1 MFYLLCIEAG
11 KVSRNSNVSLRPLLQ
26 EGGVVAGWQA
36 VSKENPMETAIGV
49 FSSRE
54 RAEETVKELLEKH
67 VPQDAIVFLTRS
79 ESEAMTLG
87 KSLGAFAGGFV
98 GGATGVTAGMVA
110 ATLFSIPGIG
120 QVFALGVGAAAALGL
135 AGAAVG
141 KALSAKP
148 NLSLETAMETPQPTP
163 DEKSSEDLAYLGEV
177 LRDGRSL
184 IVVRT
189 DSQEIAKV
197 AAEILDR
204 TGISEQWR
212 MSGRMQTALRQ
223 VGAISVVDIKGRITV
238 GEGNIMLREVVTSLL
253 EKGNKRILLN
263 MRGVAYIDSSGLG
276 ELVRTHTTLRNQ
288 GGQVKMANLNEK
300 VQELLK
306 ATSLHKVFDVHKDED
321 SAVQSFGPLAAGA
334 TR

>member
-1 MFYLLCIEAG
+1 
-11 KVSRNSNVSLRPLLQ
+11 
-26 EGGVVAGWQA
+26 
-36 VSKENPMETAIGV
+36 METVMGV
-49 FSSRE
+49 FASRE
-54 RAEETVKELLEKH
+54 RAEETVKDLLDQH

-98 GGATGVTAGMVA
+98 GGASGVTAGIVA

-120 QVFALGVGAAAALGL
+120 QVFALGVGATAALGL

-141 KALSAKP
+141 KVLSAKP
-148 NLSLETAMETPQPTP
+148 NLSLETSMETPQPTP
-163 DEKSSEDLAYLGEV
+163 HEKSSEDLAYLGEI
-177 LRDGRSL
+177 LRDGHSL

-223 VGAISVVDIKGRITV
+223 VDGISVVDVQGRITV
-238 GEGNIMLREVVTSLL
+238 GEGNIMLRDVVTSLL

-263 MRGVAYIDSSGLG
+263 LRGLAYIDSAGIG
-276 ELVRTHTTLRNQ
+276 ELVRTHTTLQKQ
-288 GGQVKMANLNEK
+288 GGQLKMANLNEK

-306 ATSLHKVFDVHKDED
+306 ATSLHKVFDVHEDEA
-321 SAVQSFGPLAAGA
+321 SAVQSFGPLATGT